1 MDDIKSKL
9 SELLNDP
16 ESLGQLSQMAETLFS
31 GENSSDGD
39 GSAPKQDFPDM
50 EQLGNIMAIISKLNG
65 SQDNDRTRL
74 INALKPYLSEKRQA
88 KAENAI
94 KLLKIMELW
103 PLIKESGMF
112 NL

>member
-9 SELLNDP
+9 SEILNDS
-16 ESLGQLSQMAETLFS
+16 EALNNLSQMAETLFS
-31 GENSSDGD
+31 GENSSEGD
-39 GSAPKQDFPDM
+39 SSSPPQGFPDM
-50 EQLGNIMAIISKLNG
+50 EQLGNIMAIMSKLNG

-88 KAENAI
+88 KADNAI

>member
-1 MDDIKSKL
+1 MDDLSQKL
-9 SELLNDP
+9 AGILNDP
-16 ESLGQLSQMAETLFS
+16 EALENLKNMADSILS
-31 GENSSDGD
+31 GDNSSNGD
-39 GSAPKQDFPDM
+39 SSSPPQGFPDM
-50 EQLGNIMAIISKLNG
+50 EQLSNIMAIMSKLNG

-94 KLLKIMELW
+94 KILKIMELW

>member
-9 SELLNDP
+9 SEILNDS
-16 ESLGQLSQMAETLFS
+16 EALNNLSQMAETLFS
-31 GENSSDGD
+31 SENSSEGD
-39 GSAPKQDFPDM
+39 SSSPPQDFPDM

-88 KAENAI
+88 KADNAI
-94 KLLKIMELW
+94 KLLKFMELW
-103 PLIKESGMF
+103 PIIKESGMF

>member
-9 SELLNDP
+9 SEILNDP
-16 ESLGQLSQMAETLFS
+16 EALNNLSQMAETLFS

-39 GSAPKQDFPDM
+39 GSSQTQDFPDM
-50 EQLGNIMAIISKLNG
+50 EQLGNIMAIMSKHNG

-88 KAENAI
+88 KADNAI

>member
-1 MDDIKSKL
+1 MDDLSQKL
-9 SELLNDP
+9 AGILNDP
-16 ESLGQLSQMAETLFS
+16 QALENLKNMADSILS
-31 GENSSDGD
+31 GDNSSNSD
-39 GSAPKQDFPDM
+39 GSSPPQGFPDM
-50 EQLGNIMAIISKLNG
+50 EQLSNIMAIMSKLNG

-94 KLLKIMELW
+94 KLLKIIELW

>member
-1 MDDIKSKL
+1 MDD
-9 SELLNDP
+9 
-16 ESLGQLSQMAETLFS
+16 LSQKLAGILNNPEALENLKNMADSILS
-31 GENSSDGD
+31 GDNSSNGG
-39 GSAPKQDFPDM
+39 GSSPPQGFPDM
-50 EQLGNIMAIISKLNG
+50 EQLSNIMAIMSKLNG

-94 KLLKIMELW
+94 KILKIMELW

>member
-9 SELLNDP
+9 SEILNDP
-16 ESLGQLSQMAETLFS
+16 EALSNLGQMAETLFS
-31 GENSSDGD
+31 GDNSSTDD
-39 GSAPKQDFPDM
+39 SASQPQGFPDM
-50 EQLGNIMAIISKLNG
+50 EQLGNIMAIMSKLNG

-88 KAENAI
+88 KADNAI

>member
-9 SELLNDP
+9 SEILDNP
-16 ESLGQLSQMAETLFS
+16 ESLEQLSQMAEALFS
-31 GENSSDGD
+31 GDNSSNSDSSPPPQG
-39 GSAPKQDFPDM
+39 FPDM
-50 EQLGNIMAIISKLNG
+50 EQLGNIMAIMSKLNG
-65 SQDNDRTRL
+65 SQDNNRTRL

-88 KAENAI
+88 KADNAI

-103 PLIKESGMF
+103 PLIKESGIF